1 MKFLSYNSQ
10 PGQEIFIHIYA
21 MAGNSH
27 SCHIYSMAGNSHSHH
42 IYAMAI
48 IQFGLITTFTSI
60 KSKIVPIFAER
71 I

>member
-10 PGQEIFIHIYA
+10 PGQEILIHIYA
-21 MAGNSH
+21 MAGIFH
-27 SCHIYSMAGNSHSHH
+27 SCH